1 MTTTLDDTLI
11 TLTERLSLIVLTAS
25 IWSGRKKLRADD
37 LGLNAG
43 DIPSAELV
51 SLGSKRLC
59 NPDALRVFHTL
70 KGQAERA
77 CLKVGTRF
85 LGGYLVPNDQVDG
98 LSGVLDGLKRE
109 FECEVASFL
118 AEYDREIADWIGRH
132 PAWERQLR
140 AAVDPAEAIG
150 KRFAFRYRPLVIQP
164 AKGHRETLAED
175 VAEIGHTL
183 FHEVAQIAVSLE
195 KSLVGK
201 DSMTQRALG
210 TFRRIQEKLAVLS
223 FVDAR
228 IGPIL
233 ALVEGFLSR
242 VPRRGPISGAL
253 FQEGF
258 GLWLLLCD
266 EERLSRHGAGR
277 LAGDVDP
284 DADPSDTEAD
294 AGPEP
299 TARLDVNDDPDLSAE
314 RHEDA
319 DAVAS
324 RGPSGP
330 QDVAIPNLT
339 EDVPIDCFF

>member
-37 LGLNAG
+37 LGLGAG
-43 DIPSAELV
+43 EIPSEELV

-77 CLKVGTRF
+77 CLRVGTRF
-85 LGGYLVPNDQVDG
+85 LGGTLVPNDQVDA
-98 LSGVLDGLKRE
+98 LSGILEGLKRD
-109 FECEVASFL
+109 FEREVASFL
-118 AEYDREIADWIGRH
+118 AEYDREIADWISRH
-132 PAWERQLR
+132 PDWERQLR

-150 KRFAFRYRPLVIQP
+150 TRFSFRYRPLVIQP
-164 AKGHRETLAED
+164 AEGHRETLAED
-175 VAEIGHTL
+175 VAEIAHSL

-201 DSMTQRALG
+201 DAMTQRALG
-210 TFRRIQEKLAVLS
+210 TFRRIQEKLGVLA
-223 FVDAR
+223 FVDPR
-228 IGPIL
+228 IAPIL

-258 GLWLLLCD
+258 GLWLLLGD
-266 EERLSRHGAGR
+266 EARLARHGAGR
-277 LAGDVDP
+277 LAGDVAPEDETVEPDP
-284 DADPSDTEAD
+284 DEACRV
-294 AGPEP
+294 EEI
-299 TARLDVNDDPDLSAE
+299 DLSPLEATAHDPAPVLQEDLLGPWSVDRRALEAE
-314 RHEDA
+314 PLD
-319 DAVAS
+319 S
-324 RGPSGP
+324 
-330 QDVAIPNLT
+330 
-339 EDVPIDCFF
+339 FF